1 MRKEPT
7 CKKWIC
13 KFVTIKEKSST
24 VKPKKKRKN
33 GRREEHKEEMKEK
46 QKKIRE
52 EHKNEYFAC
61 ESCQMLVKNINVHNK
76 TEYHNKNVNNGWKDD
91 KEKKDF
97 EHWQPIIIGL
107 KKKSVDWK
115 KDLENEKE
123 N

>member
-33 GRREEHKEEMKEK
+33 GRREEHKEEMKEN
-46 QKKIRE
+46 
-52 EHKNEYFAC
+52 KNEYFAC

-91 KEKKDF
+91 RRRRTLSTGSPSLLD
-97 EHWQPIIIGL
+97 
-107 KKKSVDWK
+107 
-115 KDLENEKE
+115 
-123 N
+123 